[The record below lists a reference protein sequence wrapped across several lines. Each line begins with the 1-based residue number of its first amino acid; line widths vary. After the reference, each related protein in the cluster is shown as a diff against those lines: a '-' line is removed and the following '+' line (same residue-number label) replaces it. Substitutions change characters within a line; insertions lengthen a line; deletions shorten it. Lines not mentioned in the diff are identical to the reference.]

1 MVSDDP
7 AAHPEFMAA
16 QTDGETVLANVRALL
31 PGIRD
36 RAAEAEDRR
45 VVPEATVKELTEAG
59 VFRML
64 QPRRYGGLETHPRL
78 FFEVVRALSGVCG
91 STGWVASVVGVHP
104 WQVALFA
111 ESAQDDVWSRSPD
124 ALVSSSYAPMGRV
137 TSEGDGY
144 RLSGRW
150 SFSSGCDH
158 ADWALLGGLAT
169 DRGAKPDF
177 LTFLVP
183 RSDFTV
189 VDVWDPVGLRGT
201 GSNDVV
207 VDDVV
212 VPAHR
217 VLRNAEHARLTGPGQ
232 AVNTGPLYKIPFGAV
247 FTTTITSPVV
257 GTVAGCLETY
267 VAAMRHRHRDSLG
280 GGRFAEDQFAHV
292 ALARADSEI
301 DAAVLQLDRNIDELY
316 AHAEAGRELPMELRL
331 RTRRDQVRATERALD
346 AIDTLFKTAGGNSL
360 RRGNPIE
367 RAWRDAHAGSVHV
380 ANDVERALAM
390 YGRGRFGFAVE
401 DNLV

>member
-1 MVSDDP
+1 
-7 AAHPEFMAA
+7 MAA
-16 QTDGETVLANVRALL
+16 ETEGEMVLANVRDLL
-31 PGIRD
+31 PQIRE
-36 RAAEAEDRR
+36 RAAEAEERR
-45 VVPEATVKELTEAG
+45 VVPEATIKDLVGAG

-64 QPRRYGGLETHPRL
+64 QPRRYGGLETNPVR
-78 FFEVVRALSGVCG
+78 FYEVVRALSGACG
-91 STGWVASVVGVHP
+91 STGWVTSVVGVHP

-111 ESAQDDVWSRSPD
+111 EAAQDDVWAETPD
-124 ALVSSSYAPMGRV
+124 MLVSSSYAPMGRL
-137 TSEGDGY
+137 SPDGDGY
-144 RLSGRW
+144 RLTGRW

-158 ADWALLGGLAT
+158 AGWALLGGLVTAQ
-169 DRGAKPDF
+169 DGKPGF
-177 LTFLVP
+177 VTVLVP

-189 VDVWDPVGLRGT
+189 IDVWDPVGLRGT
-201 GSNDVV
+201 GSNDIV

-217 VLRNAEHARLTGPGQ
+217 VLSNAEHARLTGPGQ
-232 AVNTGPLYKIPFGAV
+232 AVNTGPLYKLPFGAV
-247 FTTTITSPVV
+247 FTTAITTPVV
-257 GTVAGCLETY
+257 GAVGGCLDTY
-267 VAAMRHRHRDSLG
+267 VEAMRHRNRDSLG
-280 GGRFAEDQFAHV
+280 GGRFAEDQFAQV
-292 ALARADSEI
+292 ALARADSEV
-301 DAAVLQLDRNIDELY
+301 DAAILQLDRNINELY
-316 AHAEAGRELPMELRL
+316 AHAEAGRQLPMELRL

-390 YGRGRFGFAVE
+390 YGRGRFGFEVE